1 MKHFR
6 TILMLA
12 SLGALAACASNDKSD
27 PVLDR
32 PPYAVWT
39 DSIRQFPR
47 QSSYYY
53 ERGKLFVKNNDS
65 THAVQDLEQA
75 LSMAAEPEYA
85 LVLSSFWLD
94 HGQPDSARAVI
105 RPALNRY
112 PYNQL
117 LRGNLFT
124 SFFGESR
131 FDLALQVNDT
141 ALHYDSAS
149 AGNWYNRAMAQDALK
164 DSAGALRSLERAYRL
179 DSVDATL
186 TYELANRYADA
197 GNPAALVICDRIIHQ
212 QALTQK
218 KPDPYT
224 IKGIYYANTG
234 KPAEAIA
241 CFDASIAIEYT
252 FLQAYLEKGTLLFKQ
267 HRYADA
273 LKVFA
278 LSTTVDNTFAD
289 GYYWTGRCQQELGQ
303 LKDARLNYERAI
315 AFDKHFTEAREA
327 LAKIDKDAPGK

>member
-6 TILMLA
+6 TTLALA
-12 SLGALAACASNDKSD
+12 SVCLLTACVANTEKNDA
-27 PVLDR
+27 VLDR

-39 DSIRQFPR
+39 DSIRQFPG

-53 ERGKLFVKNNDS
+53 ERGKLFIKNNDS
-65 THAVQDLEQA
+65 AHAVQDLEHAFSIAQ
-75 LSMAAEPEYA
+75 EPDYA
-85 LVLSSFWLD
+85 VVLSSFWLD

-105 RPALNRY
+105 RPALVRF

-124 SFFGESR
+124 SFFGEGR
-131 FDLALQVNDT
+131 YGDAMRVNDT
-141 ALHYDSAS
+141 ALRYDSTS

-164 DSAGALRSLERAYRL
+164 DSAAALHSLERAYRL

-197 GNPAALVICDRIIHQ
+197 GNPAALAICDRIIRQ
-212 QALTQK
+212 QEQTQK

-241 CFDASIAIEYT
+241 CFDQSIAIEYT
-252 FLQAYLEKGTLLFKQ
+252 FLQAYLEKGTLLFKM
-267 HRYADA
+267 HKYADA
-273 LKVFA
+273 LKVFG

-289 GYYWTGRCQQELGQ
+289 GYYWTGRCQQQLGQ
-303 LKDARLNYERAI
+303 VKDARLNYERAL
-315 AFDKHFTEAREA
+315 AFDKHFTEARDA
-327 LAKIDKDAPGK
+327 LEKIDKAAGN

>member
-6 TILMLA
+6 TILAYAIVCILTA
-12 SLGALAACASNDKSD
+12 CGANTEKND
-27 PVLDR
+27 PVLER

-53 ERGKLFVKNNDS
+53 ERGKLFVRNNDS
-65 THAVQDLEQA
+65 AHAVRDLEKA
-75 LSMAAEPEYA
+75 FSIAEEPDYA
-85 LVLSSFWLD
+85 IVLSSFWLD

-105 RPALNRY
+105 RPALGRF

-124 SFFGESR
+124 SFFGEGRYEDAMRVTDSA
-131 FDLALQVNDT
+131 LA
-141 ALHYDSAS
+141 YDSAS
-149 AGNWYNRAMAQDALK
+149 AGNWYNRAMAEDALR

-197 GNPAALVICDRIIHQ
+197 GNPAALAICERIIRQ
-212 QALTQK
+212 QEQTQK

-241 CFDASIAIEYT
+241 CFDQSIAIEYT
-252 FLQAYLEKGTLLFKQ
+252 FLQAYLEKGTLLFKL
-267 HRYADA
+267 HKYADA
-273 LKVFA
+273 LKVFG

-303 LKDARLNYERAI
+303 LKDARLNYQRAL
-315 AFDKHFTEAREA
+315 AFDKRFTEAREA
-327 LAKIDKDAPGK
+327 LRKIDDANGK